1 MNRKNRLMSDLYVA
15 FMIITTR
22 GSEIFEFDG
31 DIFQQMDVLN
41 LINGRCPV
49 VWFDHT
55 QHRKMYRYDNEM
67 KNAVD
72 IFANKYGSRENNAPF
87 RLRKFMK
94 RLGKDEPFY
103 MFRMEHYLV
112 HVTQLQIVHAVYQL
126 VAVGQGKKEDE
137 LWDKVKDDMTAFFND
152 YEMSSLGLEEYHAG
166 DDSDNRVC
174 RFCGKTKAEGITF
187 EKEAHAI
194 SEALGNKTLFCNEEC
209 DCCNKRL
216 AAIEDNLSVGYLE
229 IRRSLNGIIGK
240 KGVNSVAGQNFV
252 LDARTHQMVIGKEV
266 HVVDRG
272 DEICVR
278 LDGREVFT
286 FQGLYKAL
294 VKIVI
299 DLVGSET
306 LPRFKNTIEWIN
318 GKLDAEE
325 FPPIK
330 QMYCDTVHRQPLLEI
345 FIRRD
350 ISKIEAGPFCFA
362 NLYVCDLCLQFVVPF
377 VDVDCGKMKSAN
389 LIRPFE
395 KKMGTT
401 LAIYNWKS
409 EWIDIEDTTPR
420 TAWVELSYK
429 KTDQKP
435 ASTDEPKIS
444 ENLRMMPPKWEND
457 TVAFPIFSPMNVISS
472 QLLLCEVSNVNKNV
486 NVTEEWLHDTSN
498 NMICY
503 LVIDENI
510 GKILVDIR
518 IELCNTDNT
527 EHLLDM
533 RVAREYTLKNL
544 KDVVCKEED
553 NSVSIQREFAFFVTA
568 MALISLTPSLRK
580 VHPLIDVAKLDLN
593 MICNHY
599 NYVYGSW

>member
-1 MNRKNRLMSDLYVA
+1 MSDLYVA
-15 FMIITTR
+15 FMIITTQ

-31 DIFQQMDVLN
+31 DFFQQMDALS
-41 LINGRCPV
+41 LINGRRPV

-55 QHRKMYRYDNEM
+55 QHRMMYRYDDEM
-67 KNAVD
+67 KDAID
-72 IFANKYGSRENNAPF
+72 TFANKYGSPENNAPF

-112 HVTQLQIVHAVYQL
+112 HVTQLQIAHAVYQL
-126 VAVGQGKKEDE
+126 LAVGQGKKEE
-137 LWDKVKDDMTAFFND
+137 ALWDKVKDDMTAFFND
-152 YEMSSLGLEEYHAG
+152 YEMRSLGLEEYRAG

-216 AAIEDNLSVGYLE
+216 ATIEDNLSVAYLE
-229 IRRSLNGIIGK
+229 IRRSLCGIVGK
-240 KGVNSVAGQNFV
+240 KGTNSVAGQNFV
-252 LDARTHQMVIGKEV
+252 LDSKTHQMILSEKA
-266 HVVDRG
+266 HVDENG
-272 DEICVR
+272 DKIRIR

-299 DLVGSET
+299 DLVDSET
-306 LPRFKNTIEWIN
+306 LPHFKNTIEWIN

-330 QMYCDTVHRQPLLEI
+330 QMYCDTIHRQPLLEI

-350 ISKIEAGPFCFA
+350 KSKIEVGPYCFA

-377 VDVDCGKMKSAN
+377 VDVDRGKMKSAK
-389 LIRPFE
+389 LIHPFE

-401 LAIYNWKS
+401 LAIYNRKY

-420 TAWVELSYK
+420 TAWVELDFK
-429 KTDQKP
+429 KSDQKP
-435 ASTDEPKIS
+435 ASSKEPNIS
-444 ENLRMMPPKWEND
+444 ENLKMMPPKWETD
-457 TVAFPIFSPMNVISS
+457 TVSFPMFNPANIISS
-472 QLLLCEVSNVNKNV
+472 QLLICNVSNVNKEV
-486 NVTEEWLHDTSN
+486 KVTVEWLHDTSN

-503 LVIDENI
+503 FVIDENA
-510 GKILVDIR
+510 GKVLVDIR

-533 RVAREYTLKNL
+533 RVAQEYTLKSIS
-544 KDVVCKEED
+544 DVVCKEED
-553 NSVSIQREFAFFVTA
+553 NSVSIQREFGFFVTA
-568 MALISLTPSLRK
+568 IALISLNPLLRK
-580 VHPLIDVAKLDLN
+580 IHPLIDVAKLDLN
-593 MICNHY
+593 MICSHY
-599 NYVYGSW
+599 NCVYGSW